1 MTHQAPGQFDAFT
14 TFTTSSTVEPTTN
27 HDPPTDQARVIIQR
41 GATQVVI
48 PWGLSMKEW
57 SDSSLSDQ
65 LNVETLQTRYLMQI
79 QCGTT
84 ICSARLTLHRHT
96 VTHETI
102 YYIIPE
108 DEGECPMDQ
117 QPEQPR
123 VIIQRGKTRLVMTWD
138 LSVLVRDASLFL
150 DQIPDAVPVKL
161 HQSRYRMKL
170 LWDQTQLEILRFYS
184 VL

>member
-1 MTHQAPGQFDAFT
+1 MTSQAQEQFAAFT
-14 TFTTSSTVEPTTN
+14 TFTTSSTVDPHIN

-41 GATQVVI
+41 GSVRLVI
-48 PWGLSMKEW
+48 PWGLSMREQ

-79 QCGTT
+79 ECGTT
-84 ICSARLTLHRHT
+84 TCTTRLTLHRHAI
-96 VTHETI
+96 THETI

-123 VIIQRGKTRLVMTWD
+123 VIIQRGETRLVLPWD
-138 LSVLVRDASLFL
+138 TSVISAPMRCETILWGE
-150 DQIPDAVPVKL
+150 IPVKL
-161 HQSRYRMKL
+161 NQNFYRFIL
-170 LWDQTQLEILRFYS
+170 QWDQTRLEIQRFA
-184 VL
+184 LAL